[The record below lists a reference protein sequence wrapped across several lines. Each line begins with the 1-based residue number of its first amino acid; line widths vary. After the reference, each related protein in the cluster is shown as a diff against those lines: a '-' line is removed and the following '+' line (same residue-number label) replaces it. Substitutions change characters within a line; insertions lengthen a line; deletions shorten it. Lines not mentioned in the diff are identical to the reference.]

1 MSAETKI
8 DPHRVGYCDELYE
21 DFRKC
26 LDDARTLAVLQAAAE
41 RYRAIFPDA
50 YDVTASMDDA
60 AFLEWRSGLSK
71 ERKKQFAGE
80 EWVERF
86 GPLIMPAVA
95 LHVAMLASEL
105 CVPFGLAFNR
115 MKEVGQIAIRDGM
128 ATVAQ

>member
-8 DPHRVGYCDELYE
+8 DPLRVNHCAEVYE

-26 LDDARTLAVLQAAAE
+26 LDDARTLLVLQAAAE

-50 YDVTASMDDA
+50 HKVAAGMDDA

-71 ERKKQFAGE
+71 QRRKQFAGE
-80 EWVERF
+80 AWIERF
-86 GPLIMPAVA
+86 GPLVMPGVA
-95 LHVAMLASEL
+95 LHTAMIASEL

-115 MKEVGQIAIRDGM
+115 LKEVGKIVIRDGV
-128 ATVAQ
+128 ATLAA